1 MNLAC
6 NYTDT
11 FSGHQ
16 YLVNCVGNKEPH
28 YAQFDKDQYK
38 DNFPMLLTQSTQVF
52 SSVFSS
58 QYLSILLKENMF
70 DFEWVQANISL
81 ILKFL

>member
-1 MNLAC
+1 MNLVC

-28 YAQFDKDQYK
+28 YVQFDKDQYK
-38 DNFPMLLTQSTQVF
+38 DNFPMLLTYVKST
-52 SSVFSS
+52 
-58 QYLSILLKENMF
+58 
-70 DFEWVQANISL
+70 
-81 ILKFL
+81 

>member
-28 YAQFDKDQYK
+28 YVQFDKDQYK
-38 DNFPMLLTQSTQVF
+38 DNFPMLLTYVKST
-52 SSVFSS
+52 
-58 QYLSILLKENMF
+58 
-70 DFEWVQANISL
+70 
-81 ILKFL
+81 